1 MIKGIIFDL
10 DMCIL
15 DTHSLLGSFF
25 QPVLDAF
32 YNSNLPAELKQK
44 INHQLWTN
52 SLDDVIDMFSIPGDI
67 AEKMREAYRTIEVPD
82 GIKTFGDEEFLRDL
96 PVKKILVTTGYRRF
110 QETKIEKLGIDN
122 LFDEIIIDALD
133 CRDQRKGKKKI
144 FEELLDKNRWDKN
157 EVLVVGDNPMSE
169 LKAAKSLGIPTVQTL
184 RPTIEKW
191 EGSDYHINSFSE
203 LVSIIYR

>member
-32 YNSNLPAELKQK
+32 HNSNLPAELKQK

-133 CRDQRKGKKKI
+133 YRDQRKGKKKI